1 MMYMTCRLK
10 VFNFHDKGTF
20 GNNIEN
26 N

>member
-1 MMYMTCRLK
+1 MMHMACRLK
-10 VFNFHDKGTF
+10 VFNFHDKGTI